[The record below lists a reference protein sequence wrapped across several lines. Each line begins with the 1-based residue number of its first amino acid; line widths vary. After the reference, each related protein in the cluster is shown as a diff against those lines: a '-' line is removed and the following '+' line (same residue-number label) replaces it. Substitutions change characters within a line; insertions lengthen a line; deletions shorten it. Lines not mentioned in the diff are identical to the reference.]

1 MFYQLPELPY
11 EENALEPYIDG
22 ETMRIHH
29 GRHHATYVENLNEA
43 LSDYPQLQGRP
54 LEVLLSRPEAIPEAI
69 RLTVR
74 NNGGGHYNHSLF
86 WKVMKKDGGGSPQGD
101 LSDAIRS
108 AFGTYTEFK
117 SKFSQAALKQ
127 FGSGW
132 AWLYFQDGSLH
143 IESLPNQDN
152 PLMTGGE
159 PVLGLDVW
167 EHAYYLR
174 HKNKRADYVEAWW
187 NVVNWEQVAEN
198 LAGARKGARIFGFP
212 VSEKQSYGFDITAR
226 TRAA

>member
-1 MFYQLPELPY
+1 MFYHLPDLPY
-11 EENALEPYIDG
+11 PENALEPYIDS

-29 GRHHATYVENLNEA
+29 GKHHATYVENLNEA

-54 LEVLLSRPEAIPEAI
+54 LEVLLSKPEAIPEPVRMAI
-69 RLTVR
+69 R
-74 NNGGGHYNHSLF
+74 NNGGGHYNHSHF
-86 WKVMKKDGGGSPQGD
+86 WKIMKKDGGGSPQGE
-101 LSDAIRS
+101 LADAIRS
-108 AFGTYTEFK
+108 AFGTYAEFK
-117 SKFSQAALKQ
+117 SKFSQAALKH

-132 AWLYFQDGSLH
+132 AWLYFRDGGLH
-143 IESLPNQDN
+143 IESLANQDS

-187 NVVNWEQVAEN
+187 NVVNWEQIAEN
-198 LAGARKGARIFGFP
+198 YSGARKGARIFGFP
-212 VSEKQSYGFDITAR
+212 VPDQQEHLLPSPSR
-226 TRAA
+226 SRAA